1 MDDINIRKTRDRNT
15 NVGNWLYQLQ
25 NGIIKEQL
33 TQNDF
38 GLQSQIKFP
47 TTKLN
52 AQMAYE
58 WLVFPEEKKS
68 LKFYVKIQTQEPA
81 PWITTKGNF
90 GVSNQITNI

>member
-1 MDDINIRKTRDRNT
+1 
-15 NVGNWLYQLQ
+15 
-25 NGIIKEQL
+25 
-33 TQNDF
+33 
-38 GLQSQIKFP
+38 
-47 TTKLN
+47 
-52 AQMAYE
+52 MAYE